1 MESLVEELT
10 CPVCLDL
17 YEQPVLLPCAHS
29 LCKRC
34 ADEVFAE
41 ALRTLHLEP
50 AGQERAPKHDQ
61 CPSCRHEFQLPD
73 LGVEGLRRNTTLQ
86 NIVDRYRESKSSTA
100 VPKTVPCEMCDDEPP
115 NDAVQTCLVCKVSYC
130 ETCLPQFHPMKG
142 ALARHSLSE
151 ASAATPKV
159 LMCTEHAQEKVN
171 MYCKTDGCLVCSLCK
186 LVGEHKDHEVAAVS
200 DTFQQKKESI
210 GGRVAGLIQQNAEVE
225 CFVGKIQETMT
236 KAEKNCADIKE
247 RVDEFAQNLV
257 AAILK
262 RKDLLKA
269 KVDAEKDQKLRT
281 LGQQLDQW
289 SDTGT
294 GISAAI
300 TEAEALL
307 NEEDPIVFLQSC
319 TSMEDRI
326 AAFKFLEER
335 KLNITDQFSHNILGV
350 SDLEQRVSSLDFIQ
364 VPDVPRIL
372 GDKCAAG
379 RDHITVCWAAGG
391 TTPVDTYKI
400 WYRKADNGTVLGLK
414 SPSSSNKIQ
423 LHDLEE
429 NTDYL
434 VVVAGVNAAG
444 TATSNPVNITTA
456 RGESG
461 LHFKLNQNSEAYP
474 MVVADDGM
482 SVTNAPKRNVGVRRR
497 RRGNPRN
504 VNVVLGDVAID
515 KGRHYWEVKL
525 EGSSNFG
532 LGVAHTYGSGQ
543 QCMIQASYA
552 QNSPNGGNIYKT
564 CCVGMDGPVSTQ
576 AHSQVET
583 QSPYEYEY
591 EYGYEPEPTPIGF
604 RHPAAVS
611 SDRLQPV
618 LSTRRRAQGPSYTDQ
633 YTEQPT
639 LRHLTKVGIVL
650 DYDGGSISYYDQNH
664 ALIMSQT
671 QQFPGP
677 VWPCFA
683 VYDQRGSLTLVQDC
697 IWPKDLE

>member
-17 YEQPVLLPCAHS
+17 YEQPILLPCAHS

-73 LGVEGLRRNTTLQ
+73 VGVEGLRRNTTLQ
-86 NIVDRYRESKSSTA
+86 NIVDRYRESKSSSA

-115 NDAVQTCLVCKVSYC
+115 NDAVQTCLVCKISYC

-142 ALARHSLSE
+142 ALARHSLAE
-151 ASAATPKV
+151 ASSATPKV

-186 LVGEHKDHEVAAVS
+186 LVGKHKDHEVAAVS

-225 CFVGKIQETMT
+225 CFMDKIQETMT

-289 SDTGT
+289 TDTGT

-364 VPDVPRIL
+364 DVPRIL

-400 WYRKADNGTVLGLK
+400 WYRKADNGRVLGLK

-429 NTDYL
+429 NTDYV

-444 TATSNPVNITTA
+444 TATSKPVNITTA
-456 RGESG
+456 RG
-461 LHFKLNQNSEAYP
+461 
-474 MVVADDGM
+474 
-482 SVTNAPKRNVGVRRR
+482 
-497 RRGNPRN
+497 
-504 VNVVLGDVAID
+504 
-515 KGRHYWEVKL
+515 
-525 EGSSNFG
+525 
-532 LGVAHTYGSGQ
+532 
-543 QCMIQASYA
+543 
-552 QNSPNGGNIYKT
+552 
-564 CCVGMDGPVSTQ
+564 GMDGPVSTQ

-683 VYDQRGSLTLVQDC
+683 VYDQRGTLTLVQDC